1 MRYKV
6 TAIKPVEI
14 LVKTR
19 HEEAHRTPGG
29 HGARVAP
36 GFEWIYM
43 NAGEVRDGLD
53 WVLGV
58 MASYAPGQPVQP
70 RLGKDTVLL
79 PLNVKPPQ
87 VFYGLFELENSTIPD

>member
-1 MRYKV
+1 MRYQV
-6 TAIKPVEI
+6 TAIKPIEI

-19 HEEAHRTPGG
+19 HEEAHRAPGG
-29 HGARVAP
+29 HGARGAA
-36 GFEWIYM
+36 GFEWVYM

-58 MASYAPGQPVQP
+58 MASYAPSQPAQP

-79 PLNVKPPQ
+79 PLNAKLPQ
-87 VFYGLFELENSTIPD
+87 VFFGLFELANSTMPD

>member
-6 TAIKPVEI
+6 NAIRPVEI

-19 HEEAHRTPGG
+19 HEETHRVPGG
-29 HGARVAP
+29 SGARTTP
-36 GFEWIYM
+36 GFEWIFL
-43 NAGEVRDGLD
+43 NAGEARDGLD

-58 MASYAPGQPVQP
+58 MASYAPGQPAQP

-79 PLNVKPPQ
+79 PLNAKLPQ
-87 VFYGLFELENSTIPD
+87 VFYGLFELDNSTIPD

>member
-19 HEEAHRTPGG
+19 HDETQRSRAG
-29 HGARVAP
+29 HGARAVP

-58 MASYAPGQPVQP
+58 MASYAPGEPAQP
-70 RLGKDTVLL
+70 RLGRDAVLL
-79 PLNVKPPQ
+79 PLNAKLPQ
-87 VFYGLFELENSTIPD
+87 VYYGLFELEHSTVPD